1 MNEKTVLCQ
10 TSKAPGIALLV
21 LGILFSPLFV
31 ISIIYLDLKDSES
44 IALTIITGL
53 LTLGLVAASIKLLS
67 VKNAYIYYLD
77 QNMYFENI
85 AFELIPK
92 KEYENMT
99 IEEIFAKYLPK
110 NNTLKISK
118 QDIEDID
125 VTDTKIKDS
134 TSALTFLGGAAFGA
148 IAATSMHKKMQNDKI
163 TIEVAEGFITIHILG
178 GIAKQIRETLNYND
192 NISTIEPMKNLD
204 ELE

>member
-31 ISIIYLDLKDSES
+31 ISIIYLDLKDAES

-77 QNMYFENI
+77 QTMYFENI

-92 KEYENMT
+92 KNM
-99 IEEIFAKYLPK
+99 
-110 NNTLKISK
+110 KI
-118 QDIEDID
+118 
-125 VTDTKIKDS
+125 
-134 TSALTFLGGAAFGA
+134 
-148 IAATSMHKKMQNDKI
+148 
-163 TIEVAEGFITIHILG
+163 
-178 GIAKQIRETLNYND
+178 
-192 NISTIEPMKNLD
+192 
-204 ELE
+204 